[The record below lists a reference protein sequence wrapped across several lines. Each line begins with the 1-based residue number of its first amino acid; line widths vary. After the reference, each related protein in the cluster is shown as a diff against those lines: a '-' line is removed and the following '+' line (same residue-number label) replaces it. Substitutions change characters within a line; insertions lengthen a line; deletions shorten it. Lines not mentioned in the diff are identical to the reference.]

1 MGVMG
6 VAMVALAL
14 LLAETA
20 LANEFGAPLL

>member
-6 VAMVALAL
+6 VAMVAFAL

-20 LANEFGAPLL
+20 LATELRASLP